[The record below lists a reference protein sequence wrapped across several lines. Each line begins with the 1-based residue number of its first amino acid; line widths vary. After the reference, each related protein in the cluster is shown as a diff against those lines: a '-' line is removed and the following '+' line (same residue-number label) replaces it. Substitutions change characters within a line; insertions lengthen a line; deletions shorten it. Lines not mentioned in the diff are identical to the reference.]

1 MIKLNK
7 AGFATV
13 GALALIAPVAIY
25 GSLFGIDERNTARGR
40 GDAPVGVVNNDKRDV
55 YQMPD
60 RFSNFA
66 IVCDKY
72 GNAIYTNTRG
82 EANAAIFALK
92 DGCE

>member
-1 MIKLNK
+1 MKLLSL
-7 AGFATV
+7 AVV
-13 GALALIAPVAIY
+13 GLVAPVVIF
-25 GSLFGIDERNTARGR
+25 GSLFGIDERNTERGR
-40 GDAPVGVVNNDKRDV
+40 GDAPVGKVNNEAREV

-72 GNAIYTNTRG
+72 GNAVYTNTRG

>member
-1 MIKLNK
+1 MIGIIA
-7 AGFATV
+7 AG
-13 GALALIAPVAIY
+13 VAIPIIMI
-25 GSLFGIDERNTARGR
+25 GSFLGIDERNTARGR
-40 GDAPVGVVNNDKRDV
+40 GDAPVGRVNNEARDV

-82 EANAAIFALK
+82 NANATIFALK
-92 DGCE
+92 DGCR